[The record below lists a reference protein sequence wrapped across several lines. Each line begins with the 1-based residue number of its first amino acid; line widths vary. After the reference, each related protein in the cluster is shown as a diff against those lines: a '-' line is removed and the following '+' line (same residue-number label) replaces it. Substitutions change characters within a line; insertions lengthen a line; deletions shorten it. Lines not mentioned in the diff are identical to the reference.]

1 MGKISKFGF
10 DAYAVLE
17 ATTDQGKPIVLY
29 SYHPLLTILLSAA
42 QNALAESKLVRR
54 PSRIIVA
61 KKKQE
66 PAAALLAPPA
76 PLLGQST
83 STLSA
88 SALASSVGL
97 PASFGISSSHGSQV
111 LLRIRIEPV
120 DNKAVHYSTTISVYV
135 LLLCKHNHFYLN
147 ICF

>member
-29 SYHPLLTILLSAA
+29 SSYHPLLTILLSAA

-76 PLLGQST
+76 PLLGPST

-135 LLLCKHNHFYLN
+135 SIFKQKHFYLN

>member
-29 SYHPLLTILLSAA
+29 SSYHPLLTILLSAA

-66 PAAALLAPPA
+66 PAALLAPPA
-76 PLLGQST
+76 PLLGPST

-120 DNKAVHYSTTISVYV
+120 DNKAVHYSTTSSVYV
-135 LLLCKHNHFYLN
+135 SMFKQKHFSLN

>member
-76 PLLGQST
+76 PLLGPST